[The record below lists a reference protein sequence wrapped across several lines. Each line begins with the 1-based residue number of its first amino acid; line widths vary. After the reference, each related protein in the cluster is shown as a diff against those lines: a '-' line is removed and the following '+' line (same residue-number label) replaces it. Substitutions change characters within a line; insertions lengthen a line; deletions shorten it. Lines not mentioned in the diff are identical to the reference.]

1 MRNCKIQQFW
11 AGSEVYDGG
20 EIKDSEFSLNRVGVE
35 IVNRAANTVSKVGES
50 DKRDNRCL

>member
-35 IVNRAANTVSKVGES
+35 IVNRAANTVSKVV
-50 DKRDNRCL
+50 NR